1 MSEEFK
7 VVIEGVQLPAEQR
20 ERIGKSIQ
28 RAVLAHLG
36 ELDLSGDEKG
46 AFIIHGHT
54 QGIWAVPRPL
64 DSLQS
69 LVPRS
74 LLDERE

>member
-1 MSEEFK
+1 VSEEFK

-20 ERIGKSIQ
+20 ESITRSIQ
-28 RAVLAHLG
+28 RAVLSHLG
-36 ELDLSGDEKG
+36 DLDLAGDEKA
-46 AFIIHGHT
+46 AFIVHGHT

-69 LVPRS
+69 VVPRS